1 MSVATELTKLQDY
14 MADAFNAVEEKGGT
28 VPTTECMSELA
39 DAILSITTGG
49 GAVISGLGQI
59 SVKQTTG
66 TINGTIPVGG
76 ALAFFDSKGT
86 SRYNTNMYFKQ
97 NNSSG
102 AYATFNYLSSS
113 NAGTQTCTGT
123 LMPTSIY
130 MGMVNNT
137 STPIFFQAT
146 GDSHTYAYVI
156 FSPAT

>member
-1 MSVATELTKLQDY
+1 MSVTTELTKLQGY
-14 MADAFNAVEEKGGT
+14 MDDAFDAVEQKGGT
-28 VPTTECMSELA
+28 APTTECMSELA
-39 DAILSITTGG
+39 DAILSITAG
-49 GAVISGLGQI
+49 GAVVSELGQI

-66 TINGTIPVGG
+66 TISGTIPVGG
-76 ALAFFDSKGT
+76 ALAFFDNKGT

-113 NAGTQTCTGT
+113 NSGTQTCTGT

-156 FSPAT
+156 FSPAI